1 MDMNIDPDEPTKVNI
16 LSALWFAN
24 VAGLSDAC
32 TRWSRPLRHNF
43 AVVRAPTDPS
53 SALVRDGAARENHI
67 TNSEDYPHHHHPTMD
82 VFTFQH

>member
-1 MDMNIDPDEPTKVNI
+1 MKDIRSAVPMDMNIDPDEPTKVNI
-16 LSALWFAN
+16 LSALWFAK

-53 SALVRDGAARENHI
+53 
-67 TNSEDYPHHHHPTMD
+67 
-82 VFTFQH
+82 